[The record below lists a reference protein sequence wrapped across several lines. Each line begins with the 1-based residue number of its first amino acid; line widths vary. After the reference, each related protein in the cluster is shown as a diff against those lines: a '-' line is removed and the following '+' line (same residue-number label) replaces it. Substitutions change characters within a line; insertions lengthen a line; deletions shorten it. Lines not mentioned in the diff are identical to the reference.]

1 MLLLFFSKPVS
12 HTLTNLIF
20 TIYMYPARCE
30 ALWKCKK
37 KSFAHLLSFW
47 GPPSHCFPKSLWSN
61 PSGLKL
67 SDTVTREEIWLLS
80 GKRTWKSFAL
90 SSLTL
95 LSSLHHS
102 QQLTQFPGCSQ
113 PLGLWSW
120 YSSFLDD
127 LHPFVSNS
135 YLILVHYL
143 HFPRTSP
150 DSFTLPFGS
159 HLGLQLLPI

>member
-1 MLLLFFSKPVS
+1 MILFYFSKPVS
-12 HTLTNLIF
+12 HILTNLIF
-20 TIYMYPARCE
+20 TIFMCPARCE
-30 ALWKCKK
+30 ALWECKK
-37 KSFAHLLSFW
+37 QSFAHLLICW
-47 GPPSHCFPKSLWSN
+47 GAPSHCFPKSLWSN
-61 PSGLKL
+61 SSGLKP

-80 GKRTWKSFAL
+80 GRRTWKSVAL

-127 LHPFVSNS
+127 LHLFVYNS
-135 YLILVHYL
+135 HLILVCYL

-150 DSFTLPFGS
+150 DSFALPFGS
-159 HLGLQLLPI
+159 QLGLQLLPI